1 LITTSQTN
9 QQVLPANSFKNGSLI
24 YTPQGINMKKI
35 RPALLFK
42 NSTFKHLRLP
52 FSFFLLPVF
61 LFALSQS
68 ASVNWLHAI
77 IAFAILHLLIF
88 PSSNGYNSYQDKDEA
103 SIGGLKHPPKVTRNL
118 FYVTL
123 LMDITGVGCSL
134 FVSVYFALL
143 VLIFILV
150 SRAYSYRKLR
160 LKKYAIIGFLTVFL
174 FQGAF
179 VYLLTSAA
187 ITTIPFT
194 EFFTLNNIICMTVA
208 SLFIGSVYP
217 LTQIYQHESDKKDGV
232 ISISYKL
239 GYIGTFV
246 FSGILFSIATL
257 LLSYYFNFKHQPID
271 LILFVVMILPA
282 AYYLTTWF
290 NKVRSNTVN
299 ANFENTMKMNM
310 LTSICMNLYFTVLI
324 LINFL
329 P

>member
-1 LITTSQTN
+1 ML
-9 QQVLPANSFKNGSLI
+9 K
-24 YTPQGINMKKI
+24 
-35 RPALLFK
+35 LFD
-42 NSTFKHLRLP
+42 NSTFRHLRLP

-68 ASVNWLHAI
+68 APINWQHAF

-88 PSSNGYNSYQDKDEA
+88 PSSNGYNSYQDKDES
-103 SIGGLKHPPKVTRNL
+103 SIGGLKYPPKVTKDL

-123 LMDITGVGCSL
+123 LMDVTGIACAL
-134 FVSVYFALL
+134 FISVYFSIL

-160 LKKYAIIGFLTVFL
+160 LKKYAVIGFLTVFL

-179 VYLLTSAA
+179 IYLMTSVA
-187 ITTIPFT
+187 ITSVPLIQ
-194 EFFTLNNIICMTVA
+194 FFTLNNIICMSIA
-208 SLFIGSVYP
+208 SLFIGSIYP

-257 LLSYYFNFKHQPID
+257 LLFYYFSLKHQQID
-271 LILFVVMILPA
+271 LILFIVMILPA
-282 AYYLTTWF
+282 AYYLTVWF
-290 NKVRSNTVN
+290 KKVRNNTIH

-310 LTSICMNLYFTVLI
+310 LTSVCMNLYFSILI
-324 LINFL
+324 LIN
-329 P
+329 